1 MKEGK
6 DEGTENTLSLQ
17 VQSHAD
23 LPRKMLS
30 HNKTHAGVGV
40 AGSRRG
46 RCSPAWAG
54 VGVAEGVAALPQP
67 GSRSCRPWP
76 FIFQCPIFH
85 SKQTIFRLEKRNH
98 CAQLNL
104 NMAQKVSAFTTVP
117 SHVSPDRRGEV
128 PTPELTVFPAG
139 ASHSPLRTTPKEP
152 SPSFSSRR
160 RSFSPMRQ
168 VRLCRVP
175 SPGRA
180 PGVGEGFR
188 KVL

>member
-6 DEGTENTLSLQ
+6 DKGTENTLSLQ
-17 VQSHAD
+17 VQSHPG
-23 LPRKMLS
+23 LPKMLS
-30 HNKTHAGVGV
+30 HNKSLQGLGWQEGALQPCLSRAVGAAGLCLSFFRVQ
-40 AGSRRG
+40 S
-46 RCSPAWAG
+46 
-54 VGVAEGVAALPQP
+54 
-67 GSRSCRPWP
+67 
-76 FIFQCPIFH
+76 FIV
-85 SKQTIFRLEKRNH
+85 SKLSLDLKKRNH

-104 NMAQKVSAFTTVP
+104 NMAQKVSTFTTVP
-117 SHVSPDRRGEV
+117 SHLSPDRRGEV

-175 SPGRA
+175 SPGRL